1 MGKLGSVGGGLVMEG
16 ADEPGVGGGDGAAL
30 SGSKG
35 ASTLS
40 GFFKRKTPA
49 ACLATARCA
58 VSDGAVSGEAGHECG
73 EAAGVAGEAAAEGE
87 DEGGEAGVTEE
98 GSGDEG
104 GEAGDD
110 RGEAPGEAGGE
121 GTERGRERS
130 GGHW

>member
-1 MGKLGSVGGGLVMEG
+1 MGKLGGVGGGLVVES
-16 ADEPGVGGGDGAAL
+16 ADEPGLGGGDGAAL

-58 VSDGAVSGEAGHECG
+58 VSDGAVSGHEGG
-73 EAAGVAGEAAAEGE
+73 EAAGGAGEAEAEGE
-87 DEGGEAGVTEE
+87 DEGGEVGVTEE
-98 GSGDEG
+98 GTGDEG
-104 GEAGDD
+104 DEAGGDD
-110 RGEAPGEAGGE
+110 GEAPGEGE
-121 GTERGRERS
+121 GEAWGEGAERERG

>member
-1 MGKLGSVGGGLVMEG
+1 MEG
-16 ADEPGVGGGDGAAL
+16 ADEPGLSGGDGGFGRARAL
-30 SGSKG
+30 SGRKG
-35 ASTLS
+35 A
-40 GFFKRKTPA
+40 PA
-49 ACLATARCA
+49 ACLATAPA
-58 VSDGAVSGEAGHECG
+58 GAVSGEPGHEGC

-121 GTERGRERS
+121 GAERGREGS